1 MLSERTERASR
12 VRVTTAGEYVE
23 AAVKRGDRGRGDE
36 RYAQG
41 FDFALSGLCH
51 HGHIIFPYSGQDDEV
66 VLLHR
71 EQAEHLA
78 ATLLRKLAPGGELP
92 TDAAEL
98 LDFVAAL
105 LHSNP

>member
-1 MLSERTERASR
+1 MLSSETARASR

-23 AAVKRGDRGRGDE
+23 AAAKRGDRGRSDE
-36 RYAQG
+36 RYMRG

-66 VLLHR
+66 VLLNR

-98 LDFVAAL
+98 LDFVAPL
-105 LHSNP
+105 LRNA